1 MNHKRTVT
9 LLLVAVCLVFA
20 FLVPFYLSKR
30 EKPESVPPEA
40 KPAPSIPSVQGP
52 VEQAAPTIPNVQTE
66 LKQVDE
72 VMGRT
77 MSGSIAHSAPSSMAR
92 GETKKIEVLISPSRS
107 PEDLERE
114 ISESGKVFSAS
125 LEITPRMKVELR
137 PVDKDAFEVL
147 ALHDNA
153 EQLLSNTG
161 PTKWEW
167 LIKANQGGSQLLI
180 LTVYRLVKYA
190 GNNDW
195 RLVKSYEDTIRV
207 KVSLPQRLRGF
218 DWKWILGILLTALL
232 IPALWRWVDRRKE
245 SKRKP

>member
-1 MNHKRTVT
+1 MHHKRTVT
-9 LLLVAVCLVFA
+9 LLLVAVCLAIA
-20 FLVPFYLSKR
+20 FLVSFYGSKH
-30 EKPESVPPEA
+30 EKPESVPSET
-40 KPAPSIPSVQGP
+40 KPTPSIPSVQGE
-52 VEQAAPTIPNVQTE
+52 VQQTAPTIPSIQSE

-72 VMGRT
+72 VIERT

-92 GETKKIEVLISPSRS
+92 GETKKIQVLISPSTS
-107 PEDLERE
+107 PEELERE
-114 ISESGKVFSAS
+114 ITESGKVLSAS

-153 EQLLSNTG
+153 EQLLSDTG
-161 PTKWEW
+161 PTQWEW

-190 GNNDW
+190 GNSDW
-195 RLVKSYEDTIRV
+195 RLVKSYEDAIRV
-207 KVSLPQRLRGF
+207 EVSLPQRLRSF

-232 IPALWRWVDRRKE
+232 IPALWRWVDRRK
-245 SKRKP
+245 KRKRKA